1 MNFDEFYFINIKL
14 NDSEINNIP
23 KNRTFNPPVDIYEND
38 AGLNIELELPSYS
51 KEDISVCCESN
62 RLKIYGSKKEQIKS
76 EMNYLLLERNTGG
89 FEKIFELPFSIDPNT
104 VKAKLRDGVLSIFIP
119 F

>member
-1 MNFDEFYFINIKL
+1 MNLDEFYYINISL
-14 NDSEINNIP
+14 DNTDFASTP

-38 AGLNIELELPSYS
+38 EGLNIELEIPSFT
-51 KEDISVCCESN
+51 KEDISVCCEN
-62 RLKIYGSKKEQIKS
+62 NLLKIYGSKKNQNTR
-76 EMNYLLLERNTGG
+76 EMNYLLLERNSGG
-89 FEKIFELPFSIDPNT
+89 FEKIIELPFSIDANT